1 MLGSVGGLVVVLKVA
16 GTVTTVDGCDV
27 VVVVTRVE
35 GWVLHSVDSSV
46 NNVVMSITSKKC

>member
-16 GTVTTVDGCDV
+16 GAVTTVDGCDV